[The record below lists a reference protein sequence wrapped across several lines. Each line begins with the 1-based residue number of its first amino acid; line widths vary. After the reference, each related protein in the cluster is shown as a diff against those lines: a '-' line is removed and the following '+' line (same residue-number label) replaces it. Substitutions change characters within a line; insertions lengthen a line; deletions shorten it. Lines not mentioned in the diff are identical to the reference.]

1 MFVANLINRIIFYF
15 NFNIALSEMAGI
27 YIHIPFCKKLCNYCD
42 FYHVVSTG
50 DNSDFLRTLVKEAE
64 IRNRYTGDAL
74 ISTIYFG
81 GGTPSVLS
89 VNELENVLEQLKR
102 FYSVELSCETTIEL
116 NPDDITPEYL
126 KGLKKA
132 GFNRISLGIQSWR
145 DEDLKLLNR
154 RHTSSQAAG
163 ALKDTLK
170 AGFEN
175 VSIDLIYGIPGMSL
189 KAWESNLEQ
198 SFAFDIKHLSAY
210 HLTIE
215 PGTVFGRMKERGLIG
230 EEDEERSNSEFNIL
244 IKKTEAAGF
253 VHYEISNFGKPG
265 YFSIHNSNYW
275 KQVPYLGL
283 GPSAH
288 SFNGYSRQWNISDI
302 NKYIA
307 SVNDGTTFFEKEDLD
322 LKTRFNEYIMTSLR
336 TMWGIDLEYLER
348 TFEKESYDYVVNLSG
363 KLISY
368 GMMRL
373 DKKNLVLTNQ
383 GKMISDNIISEFMVP
398 GDR

>member
-1 MFVANLINRIIFYF
+1 
-15 NFNIALSEMAGI
+15 MAGI

-42 FYHVVSTG
+42 FYHIVSPE
-50 DNSDFLRTLVKEAE
+50 NHSSFLLALQKEAE
-64 IRNRYTGDAL
+64 IRQNYTGNEA

-89 VNELENVLEQLKR
+89 VKDLEMILDQLKTR
-102 FYSVELSCETTIEL
+102 FSTEPSCETTIEL
-116 NPDDITPEYL
+116 NPDDITPDYL

-145 DEDLKLLNR
+145 DPDLRMLNR
-154 RHTSSQAAG
+154 RHSAEQASK
-163 ALKDTLK
+163 ALKDTFR

-175 VSIDLIYGIPGMSL
+175 VTIDLIYGIPGMSL
-189 KAWESNLEQ
+189 KEWESNLDQ
-198 SFAFDIKHLSAY
+198 SLSYDIKHLSAY

-215 PGTVFGRMKERGLIG
+215 PGTVFGKMKEKGLF
-230 EEDEERSNSEFNIL
+230 EESDEEKSNSEFNIL
-244 IKKTEAAGF
+244 VRKTESAGF
-253 VHYEISNFGKPG
+253 IHYEISNFGKPG
-265 YFSIHNSNYW
+265 YFSVHNTNYW
-275 KQVPYLGL
+275 KQVPYIGL

-288 SFNGYSRQWNISDI
+288 SFNRYSRQWNISDVK
-302 NKYIA
+302 KYIRY
-307 SVNDGTTFFEKEDLD
+307 VDNGTIFYEKEELD

-336 TMWGIDLEYLER
+336 TMWGIDLDYLER
-348 TFEKESYDYVVNLSG
+348 IFEKESYDYVINLSG
-363 KLISY
+363 KFIDY
-368 GMMRL
+368 GMMKL